1 MTISRQNLSIIVV
14 SFLSENVIHE
24 CIKSIPDEISILI
37 VDNSS
42 DKNFKKNI
50 ENTYKNVRCIISP
63 ENLGMG
69 PGNNLGLKNI
79 KTDFAFI
86 LNPDIILEKSAIDE
100 IINASKNLDSFGI
113 IAPISNQKN
122 YPNYKLDE
130 KKISFNNEIDPFKV
144 KSVDGFAML
153 LNLKK
158 LNQLKNF
165 EDNNYFD
172 ENFFLYLENDDL
184 CKRVIDNNENI
195 YVIPQSKINHLGAS
209 AVNSKYKYQIEL
221 LRNWHWIWSKFYFNK
236 KHYGFLVAIFNGLPS
251 FLSAVLK
258 LLFYFF
264 LDKKKKEI
272 YSHRASGYL
281 NALLGKKSFLRP
293 KINN

>member
-1 MTISRQNLSIIVV
+1 MTISRQNLTIIVV
-14 SFLSENVIHE
+14 SFMSENVIHE

-37 VDNSS
+37 VDNSGN
-42 DKNFKKNI
+42 KNFKKNI
-50 ENTYKNVRCIISP
+50 ENTYKNVQCIISP

-69 PGNNLGLKNI
+69 SGNNLGLKNI
-79 KTDFAFI
+79 KTNFAFI
-86 LNPDIILEKSAIDE
+86 LNPDVIMEKGAIDE

-113 IAPISNQKN
+113 IAPISNKKK
-122 YPNYKLDE
+122 YPNYKLI
-130 KKISFNNEIDPFKV
+130 KKKSSFNYDIDPFKV
-144 KSVDGFAML
+144 KSVDGFAMI

-158 LNQLKNF
+158 LNQLKSF
-165 EDNNYFD
+165 ENYNYFD

-195 YVIPQSKINHLGAS
+195 YVVPQSKINHLGAS

-236 KHYGFLVAIFNGLPS
+236 KHYSFLFATLNGLPS

-258 LLFYFF
+258 LLFYFII
-264 LDKKKKEI
+264 DKKKKEI
-272 YSHRASGYL
+272 YFHRASGYL